1 MTQSAATD
9 FLTALRQRPVI
20 GDGAMATLLHQAGA
34 PIRTCVEA
42 LCLTHPD
49 WVERVH
55 RAYIEAGATVIQTNT
70 FSGHRVGLAR
80 HGLTDKVADIN
91 QAAVRIAKSA
101 GAAAKTGAAGSALT
115 PSAASDTFGT
125 STSATSAAGAAGGQ
139 VFVLGTIGSTADL
152 GHAPTGSLDAGTD
165 SHPSASLAAVY
176 EEQASALLAEDVDGI
191 LLETFPDLDELLL
204 AIETVRSLTPLP
216 IVANLSPDAI
226 GVTRDG
232 HPLQEA
238 FLAME
243 QAGADVVGLNC
254 RLGLAGILRSYEG
267 LRLRPDGLYA
277 AVPNGGML
285 HLEDGDYTFTGSAG
299 YFADILAQL
308 ADVGVRFL
316 GGCCGTTP
324 AHIRALAERLAGWRP
339 ATRPPAADPDSPLA
353 GAAAGR
359 GRPQTPVVGVD
370 PLVTVTRAQRPAA
383 GDAASA
389 GAPVPPDSLVERVR
403 QEVTVIVEL
412 DPPRTPSVR
421 RYLEGAR
428 ALSRAGAD
436 AITIADNSLGTVRVS
451 NMAIAS
457 LLKAEGIEPLVHVTC
472 RDRNLIG
479 QQSHLMGLHVLGV
492 RHILL
497 VTGDPSR
504 FGDLPGATS
513 VYDVSSTELTKMVRR
528 LNQGVAFSGQPL
540 KHPVRFVVGTSFN
553 PHVRNFDKA
562 VERLRRKLDA
572 GADFVMTQPVYDI
585 RLFERIARATEGFD
599 APVFVGVMPLTSARN
614 AQFLHNE
621 VPGIDIPES
630 VRQRMAAAPPDA
642 AAEAGLAIARTLIEE
657 ALNHFRGIYLVTP
670 FLRYEL
676 TVQLTEFLRST
687 AAARRYA

>member
-1 MTQSAATD
+1 MTQAAATD
-9 FLTALRQRPVI
+9 FLTALRERPVI

-34 PIRTCVEA
+34 PIRVCVEA
-42 LCLTHPD
+42 LCLTHPG

-55 RAYIEAGATVIQTNT
+55 RAYIEAGASVIQTNT

-91 QAAVRIAKSA
+91 RAAVRIAKSA
-101 GAAAKTGAAGSALT
+101 AARTRAARSGPAVFAAADVSSAF
-115 PSAASDTFGT
+115 DTT
-125 STSATSAAGAAGGQ
+125 AAGAAGGSDRQ

-152 GHAPTGSLDAGTD
+152 GHAPHAWLDAGTAG
-165 SHPSASLAAVY
+165 HPRASLAAVY
-176 EEQASALLAEDVDGI
+176 EEQASALLEEGVDGI

-216 IVANLSPDAI
+216 IVATLSPDAI

-232 HPLQEA
+232 KPLDQA

-299 YFADILAQL
+299 YFADILVQL
-308 ADVGVRFL
+308 ADCGVRLL

-324 AHIRALAERLAGWRP
+324 AHIRALAERLATWRP
-339 ATRPPAADPDSPLA
+339 AAQTPAAAPDSPPT
-353 GAAAGR
+353 GVTAASGQ
-359 GRPQTPVVGVD
+359 PQTPVAETDRRVTIART
-370 PLVTVTRAQRPAA
+370 PLPAA
-383 GDAASA
+383 KDETSA
-389 GAPVPPDSLVERVR
+389 GVRVPLDSLVERVR
-403 QEVTVIVEL
+403 RKVTVIVEL

-428 ALSRAGAD
+428 ALIRAGAD

-479 QQSHLMGLHVLGV
+479 QQSHLMGLHVLGIH
-492 RHILL
+492 HILL

-513 VYDVSSTELTKMVRR
+513 VYDVSSTELTRMVRR

-562 VERLRRKLDA
+562 VERLQRKLDA

-630 VRQRMAAAPPDA
+630 VRARMAAAPPDA

-676 TVQLTEFLRST
+676 TVQLTEFIRST
-687 AAARRYA
+687 AVARQYA